1 MAVFY
6 QEDRHLCFIQFLKS
20 PKFINI
26 LDGMF
31 PYVREKQYFY
41 MIFEESEKIV

>member
-1 MAVFY
+1 M
-6 QEDRHLCFIQFLKS
+6 DNLII
-20 PKFINI
+20 PKQILINI